1 LAGYRHRKAL
11 RRTLW
16 AACIGAIALLH
27 AATCVG
33 ESLRAKIHKG
43 NALYHEG
50 LYDDALEVYNDAQI
64 DAPESPELHFNI
76 GNVGYRKADHE
87 NAIET
92 YRKSFNTDD
101 IGLESRANYNIGN
114 ATYRLG
120 EKSGND
126 VALWRAAMELYRKAI
141 ELDPTD
147 KDAKFNLEFV
157 EKKIKDEL
165 SKQKEEQEQEQE
177 QQQQEEQQQQDKQQ
191 EADDSSEQE
200 REEQASEQEQEVKP
214 EEEEEQQQEQGAEQ
228 EEGQQEEKKEDD
240 RSEPAPQTLPVA
252 LGQEQAGPVPEDE
265 GLAEQEIF
273 SILQGEEKA
282 AREQAPA
289 LMVPYTGRVTKDW

>member
-1 LAGYRHRKAL
+1 MAGNHHSRVL
-11 RRTLW
+11 NRRCW

-33 ESLRAKIHKG
+33 ESLRAKIHEG

-50 LYDDALEVYNDAQI
+50 LYDDALEVYTDAQI

-76 GNVGYRKADHE
+76 GNVGYRKEDHE

-92 YRKSFNTDD
+92 YGKSFNTDD
-101 IGLESRANYNIGN
+101 IHLESRADYNIGN

-120 EKSGND
+120 EKAGND
-126 VALWRAAMELYRKAI
+126 VALLREAVEHYRKAI

-147 KDAKFNLEFV
+147 EDAKFNFEFV
-157 EKKIKDEL
+157 EKKIKDEMN
-165 SKQKEEQEQEQE
+165 KQKEEQEQEQE
-177 QQQQEEQQQQDKQQ
+177 QEQEEEQQPQDEQQ
-191 EADDSSEQE
+191 EADESSEQE
-200 REEQASEQEQEVKP
+200 RQEQASEQEQEGKP
-214 EEEEEQQQEQGAEQ
+214 EEEEEEEEEQQQEQGAEQ
-228 EEGQQEEKKEDD
+228 EEGD
-240 RSEPAPQTLPVA
+240 RSEPAPQTIPVA
-252 LGQEQAGPVPEDE
+252 PGQEQAGPAPEDE